1 MEMTF
6 SDMEGSYEYSELVAA
21 DS

>member
-6 SDMEGSYEYSELVAA
+6 SHMEGSYEYSELVSS

>member
-1 MEMTF
+1 MTF
-6 SDMEGSYEYSELVAA
+6 SDTEDSYEYSELVSA